1 MKIVLAITGLLAA
14 MFFETMGDDVKFF
27 HTFSDVGL
35 VKYSDSEASSN
46 LANVPA
52 DGKISGRVF
61 ISRSGGT
68 SARSAK
74 GLYGKNASRLNKSA
88 GDDKKAVV
96 FIVKAP
102 GKYPLPQSRPV
113 MRQKNV
119 TIVPHVLPVLAGST
133 VDFPNED
140 DIYHNIFSLS
150 QTKSFDLGRYSKGN
164 SKSVTFNNLGTVKV
178 FCDIHSQMG
187 GVILVLQN
195 PYFATVGVDGS
206 YSISGVPPGNYELA
220 AWQENGGNKIQKITV
235 SSGEQVTADFSF

>member
-1 MKIVLAITGLLAA
+1 MKIVFVLTTLVSVLIFKAL
-14 MFFETMGDDVKFF
+14 GDDVKFF
-27 HTFSDVGL
+27 HSMSDAGM
-35 VKYSDSEASSN
+35 VKYTEAEP
-46 LANVPA
+46 LTDFAAMPA
-52 DGKISGRVF
+52 DGKITGKVF
-61 ISRSGGT
+61 VSKSGGS

-74 GLYGKNASRLNKSA
+74 GLYGKSASRLNKDA
-88 GDDKKAVV
+88 GGDKKAVV

-119 TIVPHVLPVLAGST
+119 AIVPHVLPVLAGST

-150 QTKSFDLGRYSKGN
+150 QTKTFDLGRYSKGN

-195 PYFATVGVDGS
+195 PYFATVGVDGN
-206 YSISGVPPGNYELA
+206 YTISGVPPGNYELA